1 MSTKTI
7 SNLLIIFGIAIVF
20 IAMGMD
26 TTVGYEG
33 TRVHNLPLAAR
44 QQNMLFV
51 GGFAFI
57 GGILLFVLAKLK
69 QTPEEE
75 VKAKAESEARIQQAG
90 DRIRQSK
97 DEWWGKLDNITGR
110 VAVGLFFGFCMMVF
124 VYRIHHDFF
133 LFSHQEIYHAL
144 SPIKPWI
151 NVIGFIAPIVYVFR
165 AIPASTAMIHLLRV
179 NAGLFIIPGLPWAV
193 KIVAGDYADE
203 IASEML
209 RIAFAFTVTI
219 LLPILISIVL
229 IWAINRSEKRK
240 QRDVSA
246 NSLS

>member
-1 MSTKTI
+1 MNIKTI
-7 SNLLIIFGIAIVF
+7 SNLLIIFGVIIVF

-33 TRVHNLPLAAR
+33 SRVHNLPLAAR
-44 QQNMLFV
+44 QQNMLIV
-51 GGFAFI
+51 GGLAFI

-75 VKAKAESEARIQQAG
+75 SKVKAESEARIQQAG
-90 DRIRQSK
+90 NRINRSSQ
-97 DEWWGKLDNITGR
+97 EWWGKLDNIAGR

-124 VYRIHHDFF
+124 VYRVHDFF

-144 SPIKPWI
+144 STLKPWI
-151 NVIGFIAPIVYVFR
+151 NVIGFIAPIIYVFR

-179 NAGLFIIPGLPWAV
+179 NAGLFIIPGLPFV
-193 KIVAGDYADE
+193 VNIVAGDYADE
-203 IASEML
+203 ML
-209 RIAFAFTVTI
+209 RIAFVFIVTI

-229 IWAINRSEKRK
+229 IWFINRSEKRK

>member
-110 VAVGLFFGFCMMVF
+110 VAVGLFFGFCMLLF
-124 VYRIHHDFF
+124 TYRIRGYF
-133 LFSHQEIYHAL
+133 LGSDSYNELYYAL
-144 SPIKPWI
+144 SPLKLWVDIF
-151 NVIGFIAPIVYVFR
+151 GFIVPIIYVFR

-179 NAGLFIIPGLPWAV
+179 NIGLFIISGLPWV
-193 KIVAGDYADE
+193 VRIVAGDYADE

-229 IWAINRSEKRK
+229 IRFINRSEKRK
-240 QRDVSA
+240 QRA
-246 NSLS
+246 